1 MVLEKL
7 TNIIGK
13 MLTASNTFSA
23 AMASWTGQGVWNQ
36 EAGLYLPP
44 DEGLRVHFIPL
55 TLVEKLQ

>member
-23 AMASWTGQGVWNQ
+23 AIWLHLDWTRSVKSGS
-36 EAGLYLPP
+36 
-44 DEGLRVHFIPL
+44 R
-55 TLVEKLQ
+55 TLFTSR